1 MRMPVL
7 LRHTLSAICVLSFVC
22 AGYARAQAGSL
33 AEFDARTSGVPAKLA
48 TTAAAQSEHS
58 PRLRLLP
65 WTASTPVASATAAI
79 NPLQRA
85 RELLQSP
92 SAPAR
97 SVGAQQLRLHD
108 LQRLP
113 GGAHL
118 LRFVPERAGVEIFG
132 ERINLLL
139 DADGHAR
146 AVSGGGSGDAASNLR
161 AASSW
166 ALDAGSAASA
176 ALSDYGFVAGNL
188 KGAWQIEADPTGLR
202 GPYLRL
208 QLPALLTRSATG
220 AELHA
225 GPRLKRVWFRRAGTL
240 RPAWYVETAVVPSH
254 GPVRAEHYAQVI
266 DAASGEL
273 LLRMNQSAH
282 QSFRYQA
289 YAEPHGALLPQPGPQ
304 GRLDMPHP
312 TAQPDGYV
320 PPLNLPGSVE
330 LSFAPLSDVWPSTS
344 YADRWLGPRDGST
357 KGNNVDV
364 YADLVEPDG
373 FSPGDLR
380 ARLTAAGEFMPG
392 YDLSIEPDKN
402 SAQIEAGIVNA
413 FYLGNYLH
421 DWFYLAGFDEA
432 AGNAQDSNFGRGGLE
447 GDPLKVETLDFA
459 GVDNA
464 SMVTLADGESS
475 RLQLLPFRGPWAAG
489 LRPPAPAPEM
499 RVQIATFGPTT
510 YALSAPLAA
519 GLDASGDALDGCQP
533 LLDAHAG
540 QIVLLDRGSCTFV
553 QQALNAQAA
562 GALGLVIANNQA
574 TGYPGMDGALEGV
587 LIPAQ
592 GVSQADGLLLREQ
605 LAAAA
610 ISVEMHARRLP
621 RRDSAMDAAIVVH
634 EWGHFISN
642 RLVGDATGL
651 SNHQARAMGEGWADF
666 HALLMLVRP
675 EDALSPQ
682 GANFS
687 GSYGVMNFVSAG
699 LFPSFSP
706 NASYFGIRRFPY
718 STRREI
724 NPLSFGLISN
734 AASIPDSAPRS
745 PAAPPNNNASVHNAG
760 EVWGSLLWECYAGL
774 LRDTLGPAP
783 RLSFV
788 EAQRRMSEYLVAGYK
803 LTPNAPTYTEARDAL
818 LAAMA
823 VSDLDDLRI
832 CGSAFASRGAGLRA
846 KSPSRASL
854 SLQGVQESFV
864 EGGDLAVDALEL
876 IETDSCD
883 ADGVLDAGEQGLL
896 RLRLRNAGSTPLGNS
911 SVVVESPSRRLS
923 FPQGDSRVLPPSLP
937 LQQFEIELPVV
948 LGPGIGREAI
958 TFIATPNDL
967 AIDFDTGIAGS
978 NAFAVDFDTRYQV
991 SRSDRFDAA
1000 ELAWATALDE
1010 GLEPELA
1017 QWRRQPLSALQ
1028 AVVVGPGFGSEGTS
1042 WLISP
1047 PLQVATDADLVVEF
1061 DARYS
1066 FEAGSSSW
1074 YDGGVIEL
1082 STDGG
1087 ASWRDVSEVAV
1098 LSPDYGGAL
1107 SDCCDNPLSTR
1118 RAFVGNSPGWPQAF
1132 VDHRIDFGRALAGLS
1147 VQLRFGVATDAAV
1160 ATVGWE
1166 IDQVR
1171 VSGIGNT
1178 PFPQVV
1184 ADATACTLG
1193 GIFGDGFE
1201 PN

>member
-7 LRHTLSAICVLSFVC
+7 FRHTLSALCVLSLAC
-22 AGYARAQAGSL
+22 AAYARAQAGSL
-33 AEFDARTSGVPAKLA
+33 AEFDVRTRGVPAKLA
-48 TTAAAQSEHS
+48 AAEDAQPEHS
-58 PRLRLLP
+58 ARLRLLP
-65 WTASTPVASATAAI
+65 WSASTAASTTAAAMP
-79 NPLQRA
+79 PLQRA

-92 SAPAR
+92 QAPAR
-97 SVGAQQLRLHD
+97 SPGAQQLRLRD
-108 LQRLP
+108 LQRMP

-132 ERINLLL
+132 EQINLLL

-146 AVSGGGSGDAASNLR
+146 AVSGGGSGDAASNVR
-161 AASSW
+161 AASLWS
-166 ALDAGSAASA
+166 LDAGDAASA
-176 ALSDYGFVAGNL
+176 ALADYGYIAGNL
-188 KGAWQIEADPTGLR
+188 KGAWQIEPDPAGLR

-208 QLPALLTRSATG
+208 QLPSLLTRSISG
-220 AELHA
+220 AGLHS

-240 RPAWYVETAVVPSH
+240 RPAWYVETAVVPAH
-254 GPVRAEHYAQVI
+254 GPARTEHYAHVI
-266 DAASGEL
+266 DADSGEL

-289 YAEPHGALLPQPGPQ
+289 YAEPHGALLPLPGPQ

-312 TAQPDGYV
+312 SAQPDGFA
-320 PPLNLPGSVE
+320 PPLNLPGGVE
-330 LSFAPLSDVWPSTS
+330 LAFAPLAGVWPGNNF
-344 YADRWLGPRDGST
+344 ADRWLGPRDGLT
-357 KGNNVDV
+357 RGNNVDA
-364 YADLVEPDG
+364 YSDLVEPDG
-373 FSPGDLR
+373 FSTGDLR
-380 ARLTAAGEFMPG
+380 ARLTAVGEFMPG

-402 SAQIEAGIVNA
+402 AAQIEAGIVNA
-413 FYLGNYLH
+413 FYLSNYLH
-421 DWFYLAGFDEA
+421 DWFYLAGFNEA

-447 GDPLKVETLDFA
+447 SDPLKVETLDHA
-459 GVDNA
+459 GIDNA
-464 SMVTLADGESS
+464 SMVTLADGGSS
-475 RLQLLPFRGPWAAG
+475 RLQLLPFRGPWQAG
-489 LRPPAPAPEM
+489 LRLPAPAPAL
-499 RVQIATFGPTT
+499 RVQIATFGPNT
-510 YALSAPLAA
+510 YALNAPLVA
-519 GLDASGDALDGCQP
+519 GVDASGDPLDGCQP
-533 LLDAHAG
+533 LLDAHVG
-540 QIVLLDRGSCTFV
+540 QIVLIDRGSCSFV
-553 QQALNAQAA
+553 QQTLNAQAA
-562 GALGLVIANNQA
+562 GAAGVVIAHNQA
-574 TGYPGMDGALEGV
+574 TGYPGMEGAPEGV

-592 GVSQADGLLLREQ
+592 GVSQADGLLLRER

-610 ISVEMHARRLP
+610 TAVEMHARRLP
-621 RRDSAMDAAIVVH
+621 RRDSAMDAAIVIH

-651 SNHQARAMGEGWADF
+651 SNLQARAMGEGWADF

-718 STRREI
+718 STRRDL

-734 AASIPDSAPRS
+734 AASIPDGAPRS
-745 PAAPPNNNASVHNAG
+745 PAPLSTDNTSVHNAG

-783 RLSFV
+783 RLTFV

-823 VSDLDDLRI
+823 VSDPDDLRI
-832 CGSAFASRGAGLRA
+832 CASAFASRGAGLRA
-846 KSPSRASL
+846 KSPSRSSL

-876 IETDSCD
+876 IETESCD

-948 LGPGIGREAI
+948 LGSGSGREAI
-958 TFIATPNDL
+958 TVTATPNDV

-978 NAFAVDFDTRYQV
+978 SAFAVDYDTRYQV
-991 SRSDRFDAA
+991 SRSDLFDAA
-1000 ELAWATALDE
+1000 ELAWATVLDE

-1017 QWRRQPLSALQ
+1017 EWRRQPLSALQ

-1047 PLQVATDADLVVEF
+1047 PLLASADADLVVEF

-1066 FEAGSSSW
+1066 FEAGGGSW
-1074 YDGGVIEL
+1074 YDGGVIEF

-1087 ASWRDVSEVAV
+1087 ASWRDVSEVAM
-1098 LSPDYGGAL
+1098 LNPDYGGAL
-1107 SDCCDNPLSTR
+1107 SDCCDNPLGTR
-1118 RAFVGNSPGWPQAF
+1118 RAFVGNSPGWPQDF
-1132 VDHRIDFGRALAGLS
+1132 VDHRIDFGRTLAGMS

-1160 ATVGWE
+1160 STAGWQ

-1171 VSGIGNT
+1171 VSGIENT

-1184 ADATACTLG
+1184 ADATACTLD

-1201 PN
+1201 